1 MNKETLFKGHIL
13 SLHRLDNKWE
23 VIEHA
28 PAVAILAMQNGKILG
43 VKQHRPAIRQETW
56 ELPAGLI
63 DAGESP
69 EQAAARELAEETQL
83 KGNLDLITQFY
94 SSPGFTDEKIFL
106 FEATNLSPTQGEL
119 DDGEALSICWLEP
132 RELWKSIK
140 AGNLASSSP
149 SVMALQ
155 IVLARS

>member
-13 SLHRLDNKWE
+13 SLHILDNKWE

-28 PAVAILAMQNGKILG
+28 SAVAILAMNNGKILG
-43 VKQHRPAIRQETW
+43 VKQQRPAIGQITW

-83 KGNLDLITQFY
+83 KGKLSLITQFH

-106 FEATNLSPTQGEL
+106 FEATDLSPTQGEL
-119 DDGEALSICWLEP
+119 DEGEDLSICWLEP
-132 RELWKSIK
+132 RELWESIK
-140 AGNLASSSP
+140 AGSLASSSP

-155 IVLARS
+155 IVLSRS

>member
-13 SLHRLDNKWE
+13 SLHILDKKWE

-28 PAVAILAMQNGKILG
+28 PAIAILAMQNGKILG
-43 VKQHRPAIRQETW
+43 VKQHRPAIGQESW

-83 KGNLDLITQFY
+83 KGNLALITQFY

-106 FEATNLSPTQGEL
+106 FEATDLSPTQGEL
-119 DDGEALSICWLEP
+119 DDGEELSICWLEP
-132 RELWKSIK
+132 RELWESIK